1 MERDISQSSQT
12 VNSKIQDNFKGL
24 LETLSDHLQ
33 QEKNL
38 NTHSQSTQPLVC
50 TSAKKQ
56 SAHSSEPLSLSV
68 IAATDLSS
76 LSESSI
82 DSSNMSINSVGY
94 VADTSSTH
102 PQGKIESPVKNPPCQ
117 PGQYVHVCV
126 YMCIS
131 HMGSITVT
139 ISSIIYYQ
147 FTTNIY
153 THYTVPPN
161 S

>member
-1 MERDISQSSQT
+1 MERDISQSSQA
-12 VNSKIQDNFKGL
+12 VNTKIQDNFKGL

-38 NTHSQSTQPLVC
+38 NTHSPSAPPLVC

-117 PGQYVHVCV
+117 PGQYVHVHV
-126 YMCIS
+126 YVYLYVRVCIY
-131 HMGSITVT
+131 ITHGVNYCFY
-139 ISSIIYYQ
+139 ISYY
-147 FTTNIY
+147 
-153 THYTVPPN
+153 H
-161 S
+161 